1 MVHKVLCLPLRRYE
15 SSGQITSKLCDKHYK
30 GLRPGGSGITETG
43 SLAESGAQRK
53 LPRGNAG

>member
-1 MVHKVLCLPLRRYE
+1 MVHKALCLPLRRSE

-30 GLRPGGSGITETG
+30 GLRPGASGITETG
-43 SLAESGAQRK
+43 SLAESRAQRK